1 MSDLSELRQ
10 LLLDKREELLNRVKA
25 LEKDIRH
32 TDGPLNADFAEQ
44 AVELENS
51 EVLDA
56 LDDEAR
62 LTLHM
67 IDKSLKRMDAGE
79 YEICT
84 ECGETIPEQRL
95 KALPYTDLCVSC
107 AELREH

>member
-1 MSDLSELRQ
+1 MSDLTELRR
-10 LLLDKREELLNRVKA
+10 LLLEKRVELLTRVKA

-62 LTLHM
+62 LTLRK
-67 IDKSLKRMDAGE
+67 IDRSLKRMDSGD

-84 ECGETIPEQRL
+84 ECGATIPEQRL
-95 KALPYTDLCVSC
+95 RALPYTDLCVSC
-107 AELREH
+107 AEEREH

>member
-1 MSDLSELRQ
+1 MSNLAELRQ
-10 LLLDKREELLNRVKA
+10 LLLDKREELLIRVKA

-32 TDGPLNADFAEQ
+32 TDAPLNADFAEQ

-62 LTLHM
+62 LTLRM
-67 IDKSLKRMDAGE
+67 IDRSLKRMDAGE
-79 YEICT
+79 YETCT
-84 ECGETIPEQRL
+84 ECGATIPEQRL
-95 KALPYTDLCVSC
+95 NALPYTDLCVSC
-107 AELREH
+107 AEQREH